1 MWSHT
6 SPFIL
11 DCFDGFSENGT
22 GTEKVAIL
30 AFPENI

>member
-1 MWSHT
+1 
-6 SPFIL
+6 L
-11 DCFDGFSENGT
+11 DCFDGFSENGI

>member
-1 MWSHT
+1 
-6 SPFIL
+6 L